1 MGVNTCSICAETY
14 HVSHLGDT
22 GKCRLCE
29 IREPALRRKIA
40 AEVHAL
46 GGNTFIVEQIKRG
59 PVAHVMGGM
68 SDLTIPEF
76 DVPYDILASEI
87 HDAVGE
93 E

>member
-14 HVSHLGDT
+14 AVSHLGDV

-29 IREPALRRKIA
+29 IREPAMRRKIA

-46 GGNTFIVEQIKRG
+46 GGSMFMVEQIKRG
-59 PVAHVMGGM
+59 PVRHTIGGM

-76 DVPYDILASEI
+76 DVPYEELLSASNDIA
-87 HDAVGE
+87 HDV
-93 E
+93 